1 MLHTLA
7 KAYNRSTVSPH
18 ASPQKRGSHADGPGP
33 SLWRHA
39 AGWYVRGGADRPT
52 RAGRADPPAAD
63 RPTRLPRGAF
73 RSGRRAVRVKPR
85 RSLRHRLTGG
95 TCTRY
100 RCCFFYGVYN
110 RETEPPATTAPFFE
124 VRKIVRPVCQG
135 CRDLGNT
142 PFSLTH
148 PSHLCTEQLPAWTGH
163 KWGNTFT
170 QQYFNPM
177 DHMDGILSNPHHP
190 CVANS
195 CKSLPHEEM
204 KDLKEVRPEGCSQ
217 GCWRAA
223 GGHLRNMFQ
232 RNSGSQEG
240 VP

>member
-1 MLHTLA
+1 M
-7 KAYNRSTVSPH
+7 
-18 ASPQKRGSHADGPGP
+18 
-33 SLWRHA
+33 
-39 AGWYVRGGADRPT
+39 
-52 RAGRADPPAAD
+52 
-63 RPTRLPRGAF
+63 
-73 RSGRRAVRVKPR
+73 KPR

-204 KDLKEVRPEGCSQ
+204 KDLKEVRPGGLQPGLLE
-217 GCWRAA
+217 GCWRALEKHVSTEFRIPRRGA
-223 GGHLRNMFQ
+223 LRH
-232 RNSGSQEG
+232 RHPPTEPEEKGEDRDCRSQEG
-240 VP
+240 PTCWCFMRRFVVL